1 MRIGSIAVALLVL
14 LSVGLASVPAA
25 AEQAPGTQHDVE
37 TVVET
42 YNQNVDRVPD
52 VIANRFSNERVEIT
66 IHQSGGQDVTYT
78 AVTDGQARVV
88 EFYEGSNDPTIRVET
103 DAETIREIANSN
115 PQNRRDV
122 ALQAY
127 NSDAV
132 QVEGVGITN
141 TVKVESV
148 EIGYTIANALGL
160 F

>member
-14 LSVGLASVPAA
+14 MSVGLAAAPAA

-42 YNQNVDRVPD
+42 YNQNVERVPD

-66 IHQSGGQDVTYT
+66 VEQSSEPDATYT

-103 DAETIREIANSN
+103 DADTIREIANSD

-122 ALQAY
+122 ALEAY

-132 QVEGVGITN
+132 QVEGVGVTN

-148 EIGYTIANALGL
+148 ELGYRVANALGL